1 MEQREVRSLL
11 SISASHGVMHSYL
24 VFLSALLPLMKE
36 ELGNYEIIGL
46 LISIVYLVYGWGSLP
61 IGILADR
68 YSKKQLVISSMI
80 LCGLSSFI
88 VGLAEGLTPIAISL
102 FLLGIGTSLYHPA
115 GFSLISLI
123 SERMRGRYMGVH
135 GLGGNAGM
143 AVAFISSAI
152 FGKLF
157 GWRNAFILWGGVGI
171 AMGVLDAFI
180 ITEPTPKRDTSK
192 LKTST
197 SNVKYYETL
206 KSHFFNKQ
214 KLRSFAL
221 VFIVVVFSGALWNG
235 VSSFIIA
242 YLKEVKGIDLIIA
255 GGLATISYVIG
266 SLATMIG
273 GELSD
278 KFGRRIIL
286 LTGFSTF
293 AITLLLFTLPLGYN
307 TLVTLLVV
315 SLLGFTF
322 YLTQSPLNALL
333 GDVTPPD
340 VRGLAYGINFMIK
353 YGIGGFS
360 PLIAGYLAENFSMD
374 YIFYFFA
381 ILSAL
386 AFLISLCLS
395 NKNE

>member
-1 MEQREVRSLL
+1 MERRGFRSLV
-11 SISASHGVMHSYL
+11 SISASHGIMHSYL
-24 VFLSALLPLMKE
+24 IFLSALLPLMKE

-68 YSKKQLVISSMI
+68 YSKKQFIVSSMI

-88 VGLAEGLTPIAISL
+88 VGLSKGLIPISISL

-123 SERMRGRYMGVH
+123 SERLRGRFMGVH
-135 GLGGNAGM
+135 GLGGNVGM
-143 AVAFISSAI
+143 AIAFITSAI
-152 FGKLF
+152 FGQLF
-157 GWRNAFILWGGVGI
+157 GWRQAFILWGIVGL
-171 AMGVLDAFI
+171 AMGILDLFLI
-180 ITEPTPKRDTSK
+180 VEPTPKRDENI
-192 LKTST
+192 LKTQQ
-197 SNVKYYETL
+197 SNVNYSETL
-206 KSHFFNKQ
+206 KSLFLNKQ
-214 KLRSFAL
+214 KLRSCSL
-221 VFIVVVFSGALWNG
+221 VFIVVIFSGALWNG

-286 LTGFSTF
+286 LMGFLTF
-293 AITLLLFTLPLGYN
+293 AITLMLFTLPFGYN
-307 TLVTLLVV
+307 TIVTLIVV

-322 YLTQSPLNALL
+322 YITQSPLNALL
-333 GDVTPPD
+333 GDVTPED

-360 PLIAGYLAENFSMD
+360 PLIAGYLAENFSMN

-381 ILSAL
+381 GLSSL
-386 AFLISLCLS
+386 AFLVSLWLS
-395 NKNE
+395 NKNV

>member
-1 MEQREVRSLL
+1 MERRRVRSLL
-11 SISASHGVMHSYL
+11 SISASHGIMHSYL

-36 ELGNYEIIGL
+36 ELGNYEVIGL

-88 VGLAEGLTPIAISL
+88 VGVSEGLIPIGISL

-115 GFSLISLI
+115 GFSLVSLI
-123 SERMRGRYMGVH
+123 SERMRGRFMGVH
-135 GLGGNAGM
+135 GLGGNIGM

-152 FGKLF
+152 FGQLF
-157 GWRNAFILWGGVGI
+157 GWRKAFILWGSVGI
-171 AMGVLDAFI
+171 AMGILDAFI
-180 ITEPTPKRDTSK
+180 ITEPKAKRDTNEIEPPQ
-192 LKTST
+192 
-197 SNVKYYETL
+197 SNINYYKTL

-214 KLRSFAL
+214 KLRSFSL

-255 GGLATISYVIG
+255 GGLATISYVVG

-286 LTGFSTF
+286 LIGFSTF
-293 AITLLLFTLPLGYN
+293 AIALLLFTLPLGYN
-307 TLVTLLVV
+307 KIITLMVI

-333 GDVTPPD
+333 GDVTPAD

-381 ILSAL
+381 VLSTL
-386 AFLISLCLS
+386 AFLISLRLS

>member
-1 MEQREVRSLL
+1 MEQRGVRSLL
-11 SISASHGVMHSYL
+11 LISASHGVMHSYL

-88 VGLAEGLTPIAISL
+88 VGLAEGLISIAISL

-152 FGKLF
+152 FGQLF
-157 GWRNAFILWGGVGI
+157 GWRNAFILWGIVGI
-171 AMGVLDAFI
+171 AMGVLDAFL
-180 ITEPTPKRDTSK
+180 ITEPIPKRDTNE
-192 LKTST
+192 LKTPSA
-197 SNVKYYETL
+197 NINYYETL

-307 TLVTLLVV
+307 TIITLLVV

>member
-1 MEQREVRSLL
+1 MERRGVRNLL
-11 SISASHGVMHSYL
+11 SVSASHGVMHSYL
-24 VFLSALLPLMKE
+24 VFLSALLPLMKD

-68 YSKKQLVISSMI
+68 YSKKRLVISSMI

-88 VGLAEGLTPIAISL
+88 VGLSEGLIPIAISL
-102 FLLGIGTSLYHPA
+102 FLLGLGTSLYHPA
-115 GFSLISLI
+115 GFSLVSLI
-123 SERMRGRYMGVH
+123 SERMRGRFMGVH
-135 GLGGNAGM
+135 GLGGNVGM

-152 FGKLF
+152 FGQLF
-157 GWRNAFILWGGVGI
+157 GWRKAFMLWGCVGI
-171 AMGVLDAFI
+171 AMGVLDIFL
-180 ITEPTPKRDTSK
+180 ITEPTTKTDTNETKISQSNINYYKILK
-192 LKTST
+192 L
-197 SNVKYYETL
+197 
-206 KSHFFNKQ
+206 HFFNKQ
-214 KLRSFAL
+214 KLRSFIL

-235 VSSFIIA
+235 VSSFIIV
-242 YLKEVKGIDLIIA
+242 YLKEVKRIDLIIA

-286 LTGFSTF
+286 LIGFSTF
-293 AITLLLFTLPLGYN
+293 AITLLLFTLPFGYN
-307 TLVTLLVV
+307 TIITLIVV

-333 GDVTPPD
+333 GDVTPVD
-340 VRGLAYGINFMIK
+340 VRGLAYGINFTIK

-360 PLIAGYLAENFSMD
+360 PLVAGYLAENFSMN

-381 ILSAL
+381 TLSAL
-386 AFLISLCLS
+386 AFLISLALS
-395 NKNE
+395 NKGG